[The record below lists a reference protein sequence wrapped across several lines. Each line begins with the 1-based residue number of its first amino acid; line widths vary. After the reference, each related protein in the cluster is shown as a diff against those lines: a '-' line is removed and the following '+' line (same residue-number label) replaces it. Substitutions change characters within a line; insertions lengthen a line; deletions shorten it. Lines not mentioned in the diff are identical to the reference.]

1 MKKND
6 MIVILSLVLFFLSV
20 SMQMASA
27 QNDNLKAAESINS
40 FALDLYKK
48 LSPGNDNVFFSPYS
62 ITTAL
67 AMTYLG
73 ARGKTA
79 DEMAAALHFTLP
91 PAEMHNAL
99 GSLVKELNGR
109 GKDGSFQLVVA
120 NRLWGQTGYKFLQ
133 SYIKD
138 AENYYGSGLTELD
151 FAKEAE
157 KSRRIINTWIEKQ
170 TTGRIKDLI
179 PSGLIDSSTVLVLTN
194 AIYFKSEWMTQ
205 FDKNKTHK
213 EPFFITESKSVNI
226 DLMNKQL
233 DCRYFSNDAVA
244 VAEIPYKKGELSM
257 LILLPGKKDGLKDLE
272 STLTTQRLNE
282 FTAGL
287 RSSKVNVSMPKF
299 KVTGSLLKLKPILMT
314 LGMNAPFVRAD
325 FSGIDGTTQLFISD
339 VLHKA
344 FVDVNEE
351 GTEAAAATAVMT
363 ARGGMSMRDT
373 PVFKADHPFIYM
385 IRHRKSGAI
394 LFMGCLK
401 TPPSR

>member
-6 MIVILSLVLFFLSV
+6 MIVILSLILFFLSV
-20 SMQMASA
+20 SMQIASA

-40 FALDLYKK
+40 FAMDLYEK

-62 ITTAL
+62 ISTAL

-79 DEMAAALHFTLP
+79 DEMAAVLHFTLP

-99 GSLVKELNGR
+99 GSLVKELNAR

-138 AENYYGSGLTELD
+138 AENYYGSGLTELE

-170 TTGRIKDLI
+170 TAGRIKNLI
-179 PSGLIDSSTVLVLTN
+179 PSGLIDSTTVLVLTN
-194 AIYFKSEWMTQ
+194 AIYFKSEWGTQ

-213 EPFFITESKSVNI
+213 EPFFITKSKSVDI

-233 DCRYFSNDAVA
+233 DCLYFKNDEVA

-257 LILLPGKKDGLKDLE
+257 LILLPVKKDGLKNLE
-272 STLTTQRLNE
+272 STLTTQRLKE

-287 RSSKVNVSMPKF
+287 KLSKVNVSMPKF

-314 LGMNAPFVRAD
+314 LGMNAPFARAD

-351 GTEAAAATAVMT
+351 GTEAAAATAVVSI
-363 ARGGMSMRDT
+363 RGGMARRDA

-385 IRHRKSGAI
+385 IRHRKSEAI